1 MLIGRV
7 QVCVTHENAYHERL
21 RTPQTHKLMLQAD
34 AVSEANSVDQ
44 RTRLVVPTTNQ
55 YPATPTSSIRHE
67 TAKASR
73 KECVV

>member
-21 RTPQTHKLMLQAD
+21 RTPQTHKLMLQA
-34 AVSEANSVDQ
+34 EANSVDQ